1 MFHIKRRLLVGL
13 SMLSSP
19 SISFSFVVS
28 ASDANRAVSSS
39 CCLATLLL
47 DHHLAVGQDVLHE
60 VVGTTELIFIF
71 DSCFQIDAVTMQL
84 LSLYFTNFK
93 HIVGSMLANMVKPP
107 Y

>member
-1 MFHIKRRLLVGL
+1 MFHIKRCLLVGL

-39 CCLATLLL
+39 CCLARCCWITILLL
-47 DHHLAVGQDVLHE
+47 AKMYFTRLLEPRSRSSSLTPVFKV
-60 VVGTTELIFIF
+60 
-71 DSCFQIDAVTMQL
+71 MQL
-84 LSLYFTNFK
+84 LSAYFTSFN

-107 Y
+107 F